1 MTGLTV
7 EAALQAA
14 TARLRNGLD
23 RPGAA
28 EARHEALILL
38 AHVENVGRAVFA
50 ADVLAHPERVL
61 APERAAAFEALVIRR
76 AAGEPLPYLTGT
88 RAFYHHDF
96 LVTPAVLIPRPETE
110 HLVEAALDWS
120 WQQAPAGR
128 GLTLVDV
135 GTGSG
140 AIALSLAA
148 ALPGATVHAL
158 DVSPAALDVARRNA
172 ARIGATN
179 VIFGRGDLLA
189 ALPPDVRP
197 DLVVANLPYIPAA
210 ELATL
215 PVARHEPRLALDG
228 GPDGL
233 DLIRRLVA
241 QAADRLATPGC
252 LLLEIGAGQG
262 AAVAALAAGPFSGS
276 QIDVINDYAGH
287 DRVVRVVR

>member
-1 MTGLTV
+1 MIGLTV

-14 TARLRNGLD
+14 TARLRDGLD
-23 RPGAA
+23 RPGAV

-38 AHVENVGRAVFA
+38 AHVLGVGRAVFA
-50 ADVLAHPERVL
+50 VDVLAHPERAL
-61 APERAAAFEALVIRR
+61 APDRAAAFEALVTRR

-120 WQQAPAGR
+120 RQRAPEGR

-172 ARIGATN
+172 ARMGVAN
-179 VIFGRGDLLA
+179 VIFGQGDLLA
-189 ALPPDVRP
+189 PLPPDVRP
-197 DLVVANLPYIPAA
+197 DLVIANLPYIPAA

-233 DLIRRLVA
+233 DLIRRLAA

-262 AAVAALAAGPFSGS
+262 EAAAVLAAACFPAGR
-276 QIDVINDYAGH
+276 IDVINDYAGH